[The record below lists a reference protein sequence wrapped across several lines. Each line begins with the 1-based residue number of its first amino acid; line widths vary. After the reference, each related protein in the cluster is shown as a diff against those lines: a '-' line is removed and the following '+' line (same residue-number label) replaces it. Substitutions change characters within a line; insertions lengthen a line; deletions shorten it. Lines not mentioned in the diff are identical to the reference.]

1 MEHTLN
7 AEALKSAR
15 EKRGWSQKKLADKCK
30 LSPEQVSRWERGK
43 IGRVRADS
51 RQKLIKGLGVD
62 WEELTRA
69 PDDEDET
76 TLPWRRPKVQLNF
89 RVQAEKR
96 TALQVRFNFIRPL

>member
-1 MEHTLN
+1 MEQTIN
-7 AEALKSAR
+7 PKALKSAR
-15 EKRGWSQKKLADKCK
+15 KKREWSQKELAEKCN
-30 LSPEQVSRWERGK
+30 LSPAQVSRWERGK
-43 IGRVRADS
+43 GGRVQARS
-51 RQKLIKGLGVD
+51 RENLTQALGVD

-96 TALQVRFNFIRPL
+96 TAL